1 MSRTQHDLTGR
12 CRVCDAPIS
21 AFMSFGRMPIANGF
35 LAAEEI
41 ANEYFFE
48 LAPAFCSQCSMF
60 QLIEQPQ
67 PDKMFHGQYAFYS
80 STSRYMQ
87 LHFEAFAKA
96 VMADVL
102 PGRADPFVVE
112 LGSNDGIMLRHF
124 YERGI
129 RHLSVEPS
137 QNVADVARG
146 RGIRTISAFF
156 NRKLAQ
162 DIVAEH
168 GRADVMLAA
177 NVMCHIPDLP
187 GVAAG
192 ARHLL
197 KPDGVFIFED
207 PYLGDMIAKTSY
219 DQVYDEHVFIFS
231 ATSIARA
238 FAPHGL
244 ELVDV
249 APQITHGGSMRYTLA
264 PKGSRPA
271 SARVA
276 EQLAKERA
284 QGLDRLE
291 TYQRFKENCEH
302 SRARLMQTLEQ
313 LRKQGRR
320 VVGYGATSK
329 STTVT
334 NYCGITPQHVEF
346 ISDTTPIKQGKL
358 SPGAHIPVRP
368 YDEFTRAY
376 PDYALLFAW
385 NHAAEIRE
393 KEQAFLAAGG
403 RWIVYVPDVKVVA
416 WGVSRFPGLA
426 RARSTARTRRRSG
439 PRSAACSTA
448 ACMSWARR
456 SSDSSALSPTIA
468 AQRMRSAS
476 PAAPMR

>member
-1 MSRTQHDLTGR
+1 MPETSRSLSRR
-12 CRVCDAPIS
+12 CRVCDAAIS

-35 LAAEEI
+35 LAAEEVKD
-41 ANEYFFE
+41 EFFFE
-48 LAPAFCSQCSMF
+48 LAPAFCERCGMF
-60 QLIEQPQ
+60 QIVEQPA
-67 PDKMFHGQYAFYS
+67 PDRMFHAQYAFFS

-87 LHFEAFAKA
+87 RHFAGFAEA
-96 VMADVL
+96 VMRDILA
-102 PGRADPFVVE
+102 GRPDPFVVE

-124 YERGI
+124 HDRGI
-129 RHLSVEPS
+129 RHLGIEPS
-137 QNVADVARG
+137 TNVADVAR
-146 RGIRTISAFF
+146 RQGIRTVSEFF
-156 NRKLAQ
+156 DRALA
-162 DIVAEH
+162 DRIVAEH
-168 GRADVMLAA
+168 GRADAMLAA

-192 ARHLL
+192 AARLL

-219 DQVYDEHVFIFS
+219 DQIYDEHVFIFS
-231 ATSIARA
+231 ATSIGRA

-249 APQITHGGSMRYTLA
+249 APQTTHGGSMRYTLA
-264 PKGSRPA
+264 RTGSRPA
-271 SARVA
+271 SPRVA

-284 QGLDRLE
+284 QGLDRPE
-291 TYQRFKENCEH
+291 TYLRFKANCET
-302 SRARLMQTLEQ
+302 SRRLLMGTLDD
-313 LRKQGRR
+313 LRKAGKR

-334 NYCGITPQHVEF
+334 NYCGITPAHVAF

-368 YDEFTRAY
+368 HAAFAEAY

-403 RWIVYVPDVKVVA
+403 RWIVYVPEVKI
-416 WGVSRFPGLA
+416 VS
-426 RARSTARTRRRSG
+426 
-439 PRSAACSTA
+439 
-448 ACMSWARR
+448 
-456 SSDSSALSPTIA
+456 
-468 AQRMRSAS
+468 
-476 PAAPMR
+476 